1 MKLTEGPVNRY
12 VALASALAVLLVAFT
27 LHAQTQPGKAEVR
40 AIKGSATYSV
50 AGKPAELLKVN
61 TILGSGTTIKTGS
74 GSTVDLFLG
83 KSAGSVRIS
92 ENTTVALD
100 KLALTDTGADRVIEV
115 QMNLP
120 EGTVFGDVKKLSP
133 ASKYEIKMP
142 SGVAGIRGTRFRCSS
157 INSTPYIV
165 LVDGGPLIFVYVPV
179 GGNPTPF
186 TLVGPGVYFSPADGI
201 RQAPEELLREVLSH
215 MGPRFEPPGPPDRV
229 PFKDPFVSPG
239 TGIKPQ
245 TPRGPH

>member
-12 VALASALAVLLVAFT
+12 VALASALAALLFAFT

-92 ENTTVALD
+92 ENTTIALD
-100 KLALTDTGADRVIEV
+100 KLSLTDTGADRVVEV
-115 QMNLP
+115 QLNLP
-120 EGTVFGDVKKLSP
+120 EGTMYGDVKKL
-133 ASKYEIKMP
+133 
-142 SGVAGIRGTRFRCSS
+142 
-157 INSTPYIV
+157 
-165 LVDGGPLIFVYVPV
+165 
-179 GGNPTPF
+179 
-186 TLVGPGVYFSPADGI
+186 
-201 RQAPEELLREVLSH
+201 
-215 MGPRFEPPGPPDRV
+215 
-229 PFKDPFVSPG
+229 
-239 TGIKPQ
+239 
-245 TPRGPH
+245 